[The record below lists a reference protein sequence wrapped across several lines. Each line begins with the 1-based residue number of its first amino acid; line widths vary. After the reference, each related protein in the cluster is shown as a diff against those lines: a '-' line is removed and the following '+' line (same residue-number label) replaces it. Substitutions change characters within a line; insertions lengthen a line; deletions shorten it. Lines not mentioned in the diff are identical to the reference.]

1 MTKVTEF
8 STALDWTALTY
19 LQAIPVP
26 GAVTLGPDP
35 GPGWDSLDRKG
46 SFWCLVPCD
55 RFEETERGLGCAHQ
69 AGRWLGAGTRGLRQ
83 EDMDGTEHTVRGGR
97 GGRAWERLACFPVS
111 GRLLERLG
119 GHGRGRLAGSG
130 WGSRRN

>member
-35 GPGWDSLDRKG
+35 GPGSDSLDRKG

-55 RFEETERGLGCAHQ
+55 RFEETEQGCVHP
-69 AGRWLGAGTRGLRQ
+69 AGRWLGAGIRGLRQ
-83 EDMDGTEHTVRGGR
+83 EDVDGNRAHSA
-97 GGRAWERLACFPVS
+97 GRA
-111 GRLLERLG
+111 GRQSLGATCLLSSVWVMTGKAWRAQQGEASWVK
-119 GHGRGRLAGSG
+119 RGDPG
-130 WGSRRN
+130 

>member
-55 RFEETERGLGCAHQ
+55 RFEKTEQGCVHP
-69 AGRWLGAGTRGLRQ
+69 AGRWLGAGIRGLRQ
-83 EDMDGTEHTVRGGR
+83 EDVDGNRAHSA
-97 GGRAWERLACFPVS
+97 GRA
-111 GRLLERLG
+111 GRQSLEAPCLLSSVWVMTGKAWRAQQGEASWVKG
-119 GHGRGRLAGSG
+119 GDPG
-130 WGSRRN
+130 